1 LKIFTTELQVPA
13 SAIDTLQHV
22 NNVAYLQWVQDVAEK
37 HWMQYTTEALREK
50 YVWVVVNHFIEYKAP
65 AFENDILELQTW
77 VENYSGVTSERHT
90 KIIRKKDQRLLVQ
103 AKTLWCLLD
112 AKKGKPLRISN
123 EMKALFP

>member
-13 SAIDTLQHV
+13 SAIDALQHV

-37 HWMQYTTEALREK
+37 HWVESTTETLREK

-90 KIIRKKDQRLLVQ
+90 KIIRKKDQKLLAQ

-112 AKKGKPLRISN
+112 AKNGKPLRIN
-123 EMKALFP
+123 EDLKALFP